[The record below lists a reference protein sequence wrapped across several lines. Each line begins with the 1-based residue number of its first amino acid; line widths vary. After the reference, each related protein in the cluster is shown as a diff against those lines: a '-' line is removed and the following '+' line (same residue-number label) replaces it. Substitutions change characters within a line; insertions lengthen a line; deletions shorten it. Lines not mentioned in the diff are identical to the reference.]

1 MILPV
6 VLFAAVAVQAQF
18 PAPTTHEYIAWL
30 ISGDSALAG
39 APQSCINALQTY
51 SNTVL
56 SCWDRP
62 DTQTCFCALDT
73 NAITRATSV
82 NCAGGSVFPWM
93 QNTYNLRAQ
102 CSAPPQPVVVDPTPV
117 VLPPPPPPVP
127 QTTEVVVPE
136 PVVVVPEPTT
146 TSSTT
151 TTTTT
156 VEATTAVATSV
167 PSKANASSVNAT
179 VATSS
184 KSSAASYIL
193 DISLGLV
200 LLAGL

>member
-73 NAITRATSV
+73 NAITSATSV

-117 VLPPPPPPVP
+117 VLPPPPPPAP
-127 QTTEVVVPE
+127 QTTDA
-136 PVVVVPEPTT
+136 VVVVPEPTT

-167 PSKANASSVNAT
+167 SSKANSSSVNAT